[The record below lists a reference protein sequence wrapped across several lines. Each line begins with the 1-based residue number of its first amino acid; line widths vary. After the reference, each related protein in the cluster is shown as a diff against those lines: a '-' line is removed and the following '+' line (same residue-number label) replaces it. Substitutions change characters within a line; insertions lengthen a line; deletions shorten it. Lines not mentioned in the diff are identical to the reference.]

1 MTNGRYSRQELF
13 APIGKQGQQAIGDK
27 HAVII
32 GAGALGSSMAE
43 TLVRAGIGSIS
54 IVDRDYVEH
63 SNLNRQQLYTERD
76 ADSSTPKAAAAEARL
91 RDINPYTDVKAVIG
105 EVDPALLE
113 SFLPA
118 DVIIDALDNFETRM
132 MVNDFAC
139 RHDIPFIYGACVGS
153 YGLTYTIL
161 PGDTPCLHCLMEDIP
176 MDGETCDTAGIIA
189 PAVQMVSAQQ
199 AAEALKIL
207 SGNEKDLRRTLLS
220 FDVWENQHRRMN
232 LDKLKKE
239 DCSSCGFQA
248 SYPYLQWEA
257 KSSLETLCG
266 REAVQVRPARNAAA
280 SLQHL
285 KERHK
290 NIIQK
295 SNSHLL
301 VLQWEKKRIVLFAD
315 GRAIIH
321 GESDKEKARKIYH
334 QIVGG

>member
-1 MTNGRYSRQELF
+1 MNDGRYSRQELF
-13 APIGKQGQQAIGDK
+13 APIGKKGQQSIEQK

-43 TLVRAGIGSIS
+43 TLVRAGVGAVS

-63 SNLNRQQLYTERD
+63 SNLNRQQLYTELD
-76 ADSSTPKAAAAEARL
+76 ADNSTAKAAAAEARL
-91 RDINPYTDVKAVIG
+91 LDINRHADIKAVVG
-105 EVDPALLE
+105 EVDPSLLE

-118 DVIIDALDNFETRM
+118 DIIIDALDNFETRM
-132 MVNDFAC
+132 LVNDFAC
-139 RHDIPFIYGACVGS
+139 RQQIPFVYGACVGS

-189 PAVQMVSAQQ
+189 PAVQMVSAHQ
-199 AAEALKIL
+199 AAEALKLL

-220 FDVWENQHRRMN
+220 FDVWKNEHRTMN
-232 LDKLKKE
+232 LDKLKKQ
-239 DCSSCGFQA
+239 DCTSCGTKA
-248 SYPYLQWEA
+248 DYPYLQWESR
-257 KSSLETLCG
+257 SSLETLCG
-266 REAVQVRPARNAAA
+266 RDAVQIRPAKTAEA
-280 SLQHL
+280 SLGRL
-285 KERHK
+285 KEQHERLVR
-290 NIIQK
+290 K

-301 VLQWEKKRIVLFAD
+301 VMEWEEKRIVLFAD

-321 GESDKEKARKIYH
+321 GETDKAKARKIYH

>member
-1 MTNGRYSRQELF
+1 MNSRYSRQELF

-63 SNLNRQQLYTERD
+63 SNLNRQQLYTEWD

-91 RDINPYTDVKAVIG
+91 RDINPHSDVNAVIG

-139 RHDIPFIYGACVGS
+139 LHNIPFIYGACVGS
-153 YGLTYTIL
+153 YGITYTIL

-176 MDGETCDTAGIIA
+176 IDGETCDTAGIIA
-189 PAVQMVSAQQ
+189 PAVQMVSAHQ

-207 SGNEKDLRRTLLS
+207 SGNEEDLRRTLLS
-220 FDVWENQHRRMN
+220 FDVWENQHRTMN

-239 DCSSCGFQA
+239 DCSSCGVQA

-266 REAVQVRPARNAAA
+266 RDAVQVRPARNAGA

-285 KERHK
+285 KERHES
-290 NIIQK
+290 IIQK
-295 SNSHLL
+295 SNPHLL
-301 VLQWEKKRIVLFAD
+301 VLQWEEKRIVLFAD

-321 GESDKEKARKIYH
+321 GESDKGKARKIYH